1 MKFRFIDEQRRYHSV
16 EKMAGL
22 LGISRGGYYAWRQ
35 RPKSVR
41 ALDDERL
48 VASIEAIQE
57 QVKHRYGSPR
67 ITEALARAGSSVGHN
82 RVARLMREHDL
93 GRRPRKRYRLTT
105 NSAHTHPVA
114 ENVVNREFEVPE
126 MNRVWSSDITYLAT
140 AEGWLY
146 LCVVIDLYSR
156 KVIGWAMKATMQA
169 ELVVDALMMA
179 LMRRRWPSGVIFH
192 SDRGSQYAS
201 ETVRRSVHR
210 HGLVQSMSRKGNCWD
225 NAPTESFFSTLKNE
239 LCGDAAF
246 VTRGQAREEIFE
258 YIEIF
263 YNRMRLH
270 STLGYHSPA
279 EFEEARERKA
289 S

>member
-93 GRRPRKRYRLTT
+93 GRRPRKRYRSTT

-210 HGLVQSMSRKGNCWD
+210 HRLVQSMSRKGNCWD

-270 STLGYHSPA
+270 STLGYRSPA

>member
-1 MKFRFIDEQRRYHSV
+1 MMFRFIDEQRRYHSV

-57 QVKHRYGSPR
+57 QVKHRYGSLR

-82 RVARLMREHDL
+82 RVARLMREHEL
-93 GRRPRKRYRLTT
+93 GRRPRKRYRSTT

-126 MNRVWSSDITYLAT
+126 MNRVWSSDITYVAT

-169 ELVVDALMMA
+169 QLVVDALMMA
-179 LMRRRWPSGVIFH
+179 LMRRRRPSGVIFH
-192 SDRGSQYAS
+192 SDRGSRYAS
-201 ETVRRSVHR
+201 ETVRRCVRR

-239 LCGDAAF
+239 LCGAEAF
-246 VTRGQAREEIFE
+246 VTRAQARQEIFE

-270 STLGYHSPA
+270 STLGYLSPA
-279 EFEEARERKA
+279 AFEEAREQKA

>member
-16 EKMAGL
+16 EKMAGR
-22 LGISRGGYYAWRQ
+22 LGVSRGGYYAWKHRA
-35 RPKSVR
+35 KSAR
-41 ALDDERL
+41 AVDDER
-48 VASIEAIQE
+48 VVERIKAIQKR
-57 QVKHRYGSPR
+57 VKHRYGSPR

-93 GRRPRKRYRLTT
+93 GRRPRKRYRSTT

-114 ENVVNREFEVPE
+114 ENVVNREFEVGE
-126 MNRVWSSDITYLAT
+126 MNRVWSSDITYIAT

-169 ELVVDALMMA
+169 GLVAEALMMA
-179 LMRRRWPSGVIFH
+179 LMRRRWPRGVIFH

-201 ETVRRSVHR
+201 ETVRRCLHR
-210 HGLVQSMSRKGNCWD
+210 YGLVQSMSRKGNCWD
-225 NAPTESFFSTLKNE
+225 NAPPESFYSTLKNE
-239 LCGDAAF
+239 LCGAEAF
-246 VTRGQAREEIFE
+246 VTRARAREEIFE

-270 STLGYHSPA
+270 STLGYLSPA
-279 EFEEARERKA
+279 EFEEAGERKA